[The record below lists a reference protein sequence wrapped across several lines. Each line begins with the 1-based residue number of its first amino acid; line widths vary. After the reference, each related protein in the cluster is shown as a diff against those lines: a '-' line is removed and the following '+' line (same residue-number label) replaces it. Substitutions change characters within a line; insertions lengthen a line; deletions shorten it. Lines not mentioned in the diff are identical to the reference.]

1 MPYIIDGNNLMGSSA
16 DISPDDPQARVKLVH
31 FVRRFQE
38 NRKNN
43 VIIVFD
49 GVPEN
54 GLHREELSPKFS
66 VRYPLSGSSA
76 DEEIKHILDGLNYF
90 KDVVLVT
97 SDRELKTYA
106 REKGA
111 RTVNSVEFYYE
122 LKRVSRISGI
132 KEESKKR
139 IDAGLSDHEVDQWM
153 KIFEE

>member
-1 MPYIIDGNNLMGSSA
+1 MPYIIDGNNLMGSSS
-16 DISPDDPQARVKLVH
+16 DISPEDPQARGKLVH

-38 NRKNN
+38 NRNNN

-49 GVPEN
+49 GAPEN
-54 GLHREELSPKFS
+54 GVHREELSPKFS

-76 DEEIKHILDGLNYF
+76 DEEIKHILDGFNHF

-111 RTVNSVEFYYE
+111 RTVNSIEFYYE

-132 KEESKKR
+132 KEEKKKR